1 MVGDH
6 SNFIADIRTMVLSI
20 IKLPIIDTPS
30 GPARDQYVETVL
42 DSEIT
47 FYPMLA
53 PNSRF
58 SEYFLQLNV
67 KLLCNILS

>member
-6 SNFIADIRTMVLSI
+6 SNFIADIRTIIHSI
-20 IKLPIIDTPS
+20 MKLPIIDTPS

-42 DSEIT
+42 DSKIT
-47 FYPMLA
+47 FLPMLA
-53 PNSRF
+53 YTNRF

-67 KLLCNILS
+67 KPLW